1 MKKFLKSKSLSFIV
15 TCMFMVTFIVPSI
28 NVKLVTANN
37 ETVKYWKVD
46 NHSEYLIAY
55 NNVNNEPE
63 NINGLML
70 YVGSGGHIIK
80 LYNKYLTNDGIQ
92 YVS

>member
-1 MKKFLKSKSLSFIV
+1 MILGNYYMNSTDKWGG
-15 TCMFMVTFIVPSI
+15 TWTIVPSI